1 MMMEQAPQMASAMET
16 DWEEG
21 EGEEGGDKP
30 KIKARVL
37 DLPMLVHETVKGI
50 YELIASGAIDP
61 DPVRAQKVLQAADT
75 LSDEQEDI
83 RYGPYI
89 ARDLRDYI
97 NSVADKISGANN
109 IPNIR
114 EFVFGKMIQL
124 QSETF
129 VKLVTSILLKEK
141 GPERIISKFIN
152 EIIEEH
158 KSHQISQIPGF
169 EEDTD
174 EDLPV
179 GVEEFPE
186 EDEDNEL
193 LKMMRPQE
201 KREEKPKQ
209 EDITKKLA
217 SMGKNQLN
225 YELNKA
231 IDSED
236 WEYAKEIQKMIERKG
251 LSESINEDEKSAWQ
265 LSEEEWYEKVFSYL
279 TVDFEMEEDEAET
292 YMTIVATELEDL
304 LNKATDPFKAASI
317 IAANEEALEELDS
330 TFENEFGD
338 EESNAYEKL
347 KLKHPDWNWD
357 EAEEI
362 DGEDL
367 EDTSDFYDRN
377 VNDNF
382 EDDEEAYYDEEFED
396 EE

>member
-1 MMMEQAPQMASAMET
+1 
-16 DWEEG
+16 
-21 EGEEGGDKP
+21 
-30 KIKARVL
+30 
-37 DLPMLVHETVKGI
+37 
-50 YELIASGAIDP
+50 
-61 DPVRAQKVLQAADT
+61 
-75 LSDEQEDI
+75 
-83 RYGPYI
+83 
-89 ARDLRDYI
+89 
-97 NSVADKISGANN
+97 
-109 IPNIR
+109 
-114 EFVFGKMIQL
+114 
-124 QSETF
+124 
-129 VKLVTSILLKEK
+129 
-141 GPERIISKFIN
+141 
-152 EIIEEH
+152 
-158 KSHQISQIPGF
+158 
-169 EEDTD
+169 
-174 EDLPV
+174 
-179 GVEEFPE
+179 
-186 EDEDNEL
+186 
-193 LKMMRPQE
+193 MRPQE